1 MSFDAAIAPPHEAVL
16 WLRLRRGLFATPMS
30 AFLSLVA
37 FAFAAAVG
45 PGLWHFL
52 IGDAV
57 WQAQDGAACRTP
69 GAGACWA
76 FIAHKFPYF
85 LYGSYPVGE
94 RWRVDLVLALGAAL
108 IAWLLWLEAP
118 RRKLAALLF
127 FIAYPVAAFVLL
139 CGAPAFGLPVVPTD
153 RWGGIFVSLLVAVTG
168 IVASLPLG
176 VLLAL
181 GRRSSLPVL
190 HLASVIF
197 IETMRGVPMITVLFM
212 ANTMLP
218 LIVPENLAPDR
229 LLRPLIGVALFAS
242 AYMAEVVRGGLQ
254 GVPRGQNE
262 AAQALGL
269 RPWQM
274 QRFIILPQ
282 ALGLVIPG
290 IVNTFIG
297 LFKDT
302 TLVAIVGI
310 FDFLRTVDTARLDPA
325 WAGPTITP
333 TAYTFAALFYFVF
346 CFGMSRYSSFI
357 ESRVAKGQRR

>member
-1 MSFDAAIAPPHEAVL
+1 MSHIAMAPAK
-16 WLRLRRGLFATPMS
+16 RIGFFTQIRRGFFATPLSGAMS
-30 AFLSLVA
+30 LAVL
-37 FAFAAAVG
+37 AAIFFIV

-52 IGDAV
+52 ITDAI
-57 WQAQDGAACRTP
+57 WTAKDGAACREP

-76 FIAHKFPYF
+76 FIVHKLPYF
-85 LYGSYPVGE
+85 VYGSYPVAE
-94 RWRVDLVLALGAAL
+94 RWRVDLVLALGAIL
-108 IAWLLWLEAP
+108 IAWLLWLDAP
-118 RRKLAALLF
+118 RRKLAMVLF
-127 FIAYPVAAFVLL
+127 FLVYPIVVFVLL
-139 CGAPAFGLPVVPTD
+139 HGARTLGLQIVSTD
-153 RWGGIFVSLLVAVTG
+153 RWGGIFVSLLVAITG
-168 IVASLPLG
+168 IIVSLPLG
-176 VLLAL
+176 IVLAL
-181 GRRSSLPVL
+181 GRKSSLPVL
-190 HLASVIF
+190 HLASTAF
-197 IETMRGVPMITVLFM
+197 IEVMRGVPMITVLFM

-218 LIVPENLAPDR
+218 LVVPESLAPDR

-254 GVPRGQNE
+254 GVPKGQGE

-269 RPWQM
+269 RPWPA

-310 FDFLRTVDTARLDPA
+310 FDFLRTVDSARIDPA

-333 TAYTFAALFYFVF
+333 TAYIFAALFYFTF

-357 ESRVAKGQRR
+357 ETRLAKGQRH